1 MTCKKLIMNRQIS
14 LKSKP
19 QFIAALT
26 TVLLL
31 LSVSIVHGRGF
42 FDTVGQSARPM
53 GMGEVFIASSLSTS
67 GYWYSPAG
75 LSSYGKK
82 QVDIS
87 YAQINPNIPSN
98 PMKYQLSYVNPLSER
113 SGFGVGISGLGVDGA
128 SEMTLSGAYGI
139 SLSENFAV
147 GANVKIM
154 RWSADLENDL
164 YETQKKDDDLSK
176 ISPSLDL
183 SATYKFG
190 EIFGLTNMITGIY
203 VKNAILPNI
212 AKEDPKDDPDGGKL
226 SPEIGIGLLGQKEST
241 MMELDCAFVD
251 GETIFHGGVETGIT
265 GSNLSLR
272 GGFLFGSNFEDE
284 TERTDFDFGIGYVF
298 SSLVFDYAFVFPLQ
312 IIESGGRHYVS
323 FGVSF

>member
-1 MTCKKLIMNRQIS
+1 MNRQIS
-14 LKSKP
+14 LRSKP

-31 LSVSIVHGRGF
+31 LSISVVYGRGF
-42 FDTVGQSARPM
+42 FDTVGQSAQPM
-53 GMGEVFIASSLSTS
+53 GMGEVFIASSFNAS
-67 GYWYSPAG
+67 GYWYNPAG
-75 LSSYGKK
+75 LSSYSNK

-98 PMKYQLSYVNPLSER
+98 PMKYQLSYTSPLSER
-113 SGFGVGISGLGVDGA
+113 SGFGIGISGLGIDVA
-128 SEMTLSGAYGI
+128 SEMTISGAYGI

-147 GANVKIM
+147 GGNVKVM
-154 RWSADLENDL
+154 RWSADVKDDL
-164 YETQKKDDDLSK
+164 YSGAKDEDLSK
-176 ISPSLDL
+176 VSFSLEL
-183 SATYKFG
+183 SATYELG
-190 EIFGLTNMITGIY
+190 EIFGLSNIITGIY
-203 VKNAILPNI
+203 VKNAIMPNI
-212 AKEDPKDDPDGGKL
+212 SDEGLDGGKL
-226 SPEIGIGLLGQKEST
+226 SPEIGIGLLGQKENT
-241 MMELDCAFVD
+241 LAEVDFAFVN

-272 GGFLFGSNFEDE
+272 GGLLFGSNFEDD

>member
-1 MTCKKLIMNRQIS
+1 MTCKNLIMNRQIS

-31 LSVSIVHGRGF
+31 LSVSMVYGRGF

-53 GMGEVFIASSLSTS
+53 GMGEVFIASSFNAS
-67 GYWYSPAG
+67 GYWYNPAG
-75 LSSYGKK
+75 LSSYSNK

-87 YAQINPNIPSN
+87 YAQIYPSIPSN

-113 SGFGVGISGLGVDGA
+113 SGFGIGISGLGVDVA
-128 SEMTLSGAYGI
+128 SEMTISGAYGI
-139 SLSENFAV
+139 SLSENLDV
-147 GANVKIM
+147 GGNIKLM
-154 RWSADLENDL
+154 RWSADVKDGL
-164 YETQKKDDDLSK
+164 YSGAKDEDLSK
-176 ISPSLDL
+176 VSFSLDL
-183 SATYKFG
+183 SATYELG
-190 EIFGLTNMITGIY
+190 EIFGLSNMITGIY
-203 VKNAILPNI
+203 VKNAIMPDI
-212 AKEDPKDDPDGGKL
+212 SKEGLDGGKL
-226 SPEIGIGLLGQKEST
+226 SPEIGIGLLGKKENT
-241 MMELDCAFVD
+241 LAEVDFAFVN

-272 GGFLFGSNFEDE
+272 GGLLFGSNFEED
-284 TERTDFDFGIGYVF
+284 TERTDFDFGVGYVF

-312 IIESGGRHYVS
+312 ITESGGRHYVS